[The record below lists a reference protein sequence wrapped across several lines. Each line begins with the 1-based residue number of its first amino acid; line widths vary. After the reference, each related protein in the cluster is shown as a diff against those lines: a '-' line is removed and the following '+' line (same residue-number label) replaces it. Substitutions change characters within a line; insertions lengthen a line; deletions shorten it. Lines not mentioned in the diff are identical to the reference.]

1 MVDDVIIMA
10 GGSGTRLWPASIRS
24 RPKQFMDPGLGMSLL
39 EATIRRAAALEPP
52 GDILIVAHRDHV
64 EPIVE
69 ECAALP
75 EEIRTQ
81 IVVLGEPE
89 AKNTAPAIAV
99 SMAFLAGAGGGA
111 PLAGDPGA
119 PARADDSGNPRAIR
133 TALVLAAD
141 HLITPV
147 ELFRDAVSAADEL
160 AREGYLV
167 TFGVTP
173 TRPETGYGYIEAGEE
188 HGPGH
193 IVHAFREKPDRE
205 TAERYYA
212 SGKHYWNSGM
222 FVFEQGTFAREL
234 AAHAPAVADAFAG
247 RVGGGGGPAGSRA
260 GSRGAAS
267 GAEGGARAALA
278 VRTERGV
285 RIAGETEA
293 LETAYAAAPRISID
307 YALMEQ
313 STRVA
318 MVPAGFTWNDVGS
331 WDEIAALSERG
342 VLDPDAALTPMASG
356 AYTETD
362 GPPTVEVD
370 AGGNFVFSELPV
382 ALAGVEDLIV
392 VVRNGRVLITKKGE
406 SQLVKRVVDALAKAR
421 HDDIL

>member
-64 EPIVE
+64 DPIVE
-69 ECAALP
+69 ECAGLP
-75 EEIRTQ
+75 AEIRTQ
-81 IVVLGEPE
+81 IVVLGEPV

-99 SMAFLAGAGGGA
+99 SMAFLGGGA
-111 PLAGDPGA
+111 PVTGSPGA
-119 PARADDSGNPRAIR
+119 PAGAGDSGTPGAGR

-141 HLITPV
+141 HIITPI
-147 ELFRDAVSAADEL
+147 ELFRDAVTAADEL

-167 TFGVTP
+167 TFGVAP

-193 IVHAFREKPDRE
+193 LVHAFREKPDRE

-222 FVFEQGTFAREL
+222 FVFEQGAFAREL
-234 AAHAPAVADAFAG
+234 AGHAPEVADAFAG
-247 RVGGGGGPAGSRA
+247 LVGGGGGRA
-260 GSRGAAS
+260 GGREAAS
-267 GAEGGARAALA
+267 GAEGGARAGFA
-278 VRTERGV
+278 VRSDHGMRM
-285 RIAGETEA
+285 AGDSEA
-293 LETAYAAAPRISID
+293 LEAAYAAAPKISID

-313 STRVA
+313 SACVA

-342 VLDPDAALTPMASG
+342 MLDPEAALTPMASG
-356 AYTETD
+356 ADTETSR
-362 GPPTVEVD
+362 PPTVEVD

-406 SQLVKRVVDALAKAR
+406 SQLVKRVVDALAESR
-421 HDDIL
+421 RGDIL

>member
-39 EATIRRAAALEPP
+39 EATIRRAAALDVP

-64 EPIVE
+64 APIVE
-69 ECAALP
+69 ECGTLLA
-75 EEIRTQ
+75 EIREK

-99 SMAFLAGAGGGA
+99 SMAFLGGGDPA
-111 PLAGDPGA
+111 AG
-119 PARADDSGNPRAIR
+119 R

-141 HLITPV
+141 HLITPI
-147 ELFRDAVSAADEL
+147 ELFRDAVTAADEL

-173 TRPETGYGYIEAGEE
+173 TRPETGYGYIEAGAE
-188 HGPGH
+188 HGSGNL
-193 IVHAFREKPDRE
+193 VHAFREKPDRE
-205 TAERYYA
+205 TAEQYYA
-212 SGKHYWNSGM
+212 SGKHFWNSGM
-222 FVFEQGTFAREL
+222 FVFEQGAFAREL
-234 AAHAPAVADAFAG
+234 AAHAPEVADAFRG
-247 RVGGGGGPAGSRA
+247 LVGGAGGGRA
-260 GSRGAAS
+260 
-267 GAEGGARAALA
+267 GGARAGFS
-278 VRTERGV
+278 VRSDHGMRTV
-285 RIAGETEA
+285 GETEDLKA
-293 LETAYAAAPRISID
+293 AYDSAPKISID

-318 MVPAGFTWNDVGS
+318 MVPVAFTWNDVGS

-342 VLDPDAALTPMASG
+342 MLDPEAALTPMASG
-356 AYTETD
+356 ADTD
-362 GPPTVEVD
+362 TSRPPTVEVD

-406 SQLVKRVVDALAKAR
+406 SQLVKRVVDALAESR
-421 HDDIL
+421 RGDIL